1 VNILARRASLPAI
14 VLLSAT
20 ALLSATLGACDL
32 AMSGFHE
39 EARDTWSKSYPLN
52 ANGRLEIINTNGTIN
67 VSASSSSQVEVHAE
81 RVARAGTPQAAKE
94 LLEKSQIKEDV
105 SSDTVHLESKS
116 PGFGFHGSVNVAYTV
131 RVPTGASVHLQDTN
145 GRIIVDGLKHE
156 TRLQTT
162 NGQIEGKHLD
172 GEVKATT
179 TNGGVELQMNAVSK
193 DIEVQ
198 TTNGQVSLEIPKSAT
213 AQIAARVT
221 NGHIAVN
228 DLSVQA
234 DDDNTRRHYN
244 ARVNGGGG
252 PRIQVET
259 TNGGISIA
267 GR

>member
-1 VNILARRASLPAI
+1 MKFLARGAASLSAI
-14 VLLSAT
+14 

-39 EARDTWSKSYPLN
+39 EARDTWSKTYPLN
-52 ANGRLEIINTNGTIN
+52 ANGRLEIVNTNGTIN
-67 VSASSSSQVEVHAE
+67 VSTSSSPQVEVHAE
-81 RVARAGTPQAAKE
+81 RIARAGTTQAAKE

-105 SSDTVHLESKS
+105 SSDTVHLESRATT
-116 PGFGFHGSVNVAYTV
+116 GFGFHGSMQVAYTV
-131 RVPTGASVHLQDTN
+131 RVPAGASVNLQDTN
-145 GRIIVDGLKHE
+145 GRIIVDGLKNE
-156 TRLQTT
+156 TRVQTT

-179 TNGGVELQMNAVSK
+179 TNGGVDLQMNSVSK

-198 TTNGQVSLEIPKSAT
+198 TTNGQVSLEIPKNAT

-221 NGHIAVN
+221 NGHIAVS
-228 DLSVQA
+228 DLSVQPE
-234 DDDNTRRHYN
+234 DDNSRRVYN

-252 PRIQVET
+252 PRIQVQT

>member
-1 VNILARRASLPAI
+1 MNILARRASLSAI
-14 VLLSAT
+14 V
-20 ALLSATLGACDL
+20 LLSATLGACDL

-39 EARDTWSKSYPLN
+39 EARDTWSKTYPLN
-52 ANGRLEIINTNGTIN
+52 ANGRLEIVNTNGTIN
-67 VSASSSSQVEVHAE
+67 VSTSSSSQVEVHAE
-81 RVARAGTPQAAKE
+81 RVARAATPQAAKE

-105 SSDTVHLESKS
+105 SSDTVHLESRS
-116 PGFGFHGSVNVAYTV
+116 PSGFSFHGSGLQVSYTV

-145 GRIIVDGLKHE
+145 GRIIVDGLKNE

-179 TNGGVELQMNAVSK
+179 TNGGVELQMNSVSK

-259 TNGGISIA
+259 TNCGISIA